1 MRYVGPPT
9 YLACMRV
16 PAPNWEAQVIPFPND
31 GIVGCAVPNA
41 IAAVPP
47 PAITRERYC
56 WPVQLEV
63 EPIGGGA
70 GPGEYVP
77 CTMLFLNECVAPLK
91 AWHLGVMAFVESRGV
106 AVPPPF

>member
-47 PAITRERYC
+47 LAITRERYC
-56 WPVQLEV
+56 WPVELEV
-63 EPIGGGA
+63 EPIGVG
-70 GPGEYVP
+70 
-77 CTMLFLNECVAPLK
+77 
-91 AWHLGVMAFVESRGV
+91 
-106 AVPPPF
+106 AVPSESFP